1 MVPLRHK
8 NIRQQMLTLVQITLR
23 VILVFVLGGQRRA
36 AGTVAEVGSGPGS
49 VLYHYHNNKQSFI
62 G

>member
-1 MVPLRHK
+1 MVSLRHK

-36 AGTVAEVGSGPGS
+36 AGTVVEVGSGPGS
-49 VLYHYHNNKQSFI
+49 VLYHYHR
-62 G
+62 